1 MSNIYGFIVSTLFVL
16 LILAISLIAQKKTLF
31 SEETTRKFVHIG
43 VSNYW
48 FIAMH
53 FFTSNL
59 WASVVPIIFIIVNSF
74 SYRYSL
80 ISSME
85 RTEKNSAGLGTVYYP
100 ISLTILALVS
110 FSSYSQPYVGALG
123 ILTMGYGDGLAAVI
137 GSKYGKLNL
146 PFICGKKTILGTL
159 TMFVVT
165 FMVISGILS
174 VYRPEQ
180 SLLIALFLAC
190 IGTILELFTPNGLD
204 NLTLPI
210 GISFIYQWLFY

>member
-16 LILAISLIAQKKTLF
+16 LILAISLVAQKKALF

-53 FFTSNL
+53 FFTNNI
-59 WASVVPIIFIIVNSF
+59 WASIVPIIFIVVNSL

-85 RTEKNSAGLGTVYYP
+85 RSEKDLAGLGTVYYP
-100 ISLTILALVS
+100 ISLTILALVT
-110 FSSYSQPYVGALG
+110 FSSFSQPYVGALG
-123 ILTMGYGDGLAAVI
+123 ILTMGYGDGLAAAI
-137 GSKYGKLNL
+137 GSKYGKMKLR
-146 PFICGKKTILGTL
+146 FGDGKKTVLGTA
-159 TMFVVT
+159 TMFIVT
-165 FMVISGILS
+165 FVIISGILT
-174 VYRPEQ
+174 VYRPDQ
-180 SLLIALFLAC
+180 SLLVALFLAFV
-190 IGTILELFTPNGLD
+190 GTFLELLTPNGLD
-204 NLTLPI
+204 NLTLPL

>member
-16 LILAISLIAQKKTLF
+16 LILAISLVAKKKALF

-48 FIAMH
+48 FIAMY
-53 FFTSNL
+53 FFTNNI
-59 WASVVPIIFIIVNSF
+59 WASVVPVIFIVVNSL

-85 RTEKNSAGLGTVYYP
+85 RTQKDVAGLGTVYYP
-100 ISLTILALVS
+100 ISLTILALVT
-110 FSSYSQPYVGALG
+110 FSSFSQPYVGALG

-137 GSKYGKLNL
+137 GSKFGKMKL
-146 PFICGKKTILGTL
+146 PFINGKKTILGTMA
-159 TMFVVT
+159 MFIVT
-165 FMVISGILS
+165 FIVISGILA

-180 SLLIALFLAC
+180 SLLIALFLAFV
-190 IGTILELFTPNGLD
+190 GTILELMTPNGLD
-204 NLTLPI
+204 NLTLPL